1 MLLVGSYVGLSKGLV
16 GVFPVFLLAWLRFG
30 IAALAMVTWAVRGP
44 GDAPLTAR
52 ERRLLCG
59 QSVLGNVLFS
69 VCMLYGVSLTSA
81 VSAGVVMA
89 ALPATVALLSWGWLG
104 EALRRRVLAGIGCAA
119 AGIALMAWARSA
131 GEGQSQGLGAG
142 SHGRSVLGHA
152 LLIGA
157 VVCEA
162 SYVVIGKQLVG
173 RVSAKRITAWVNL
186 WGWALMTP
194 LGLWQ
199 ALHFDFAAVQGGT
212 WGLLVYYAL
221 AASVVSVWLWMRGLV
236 QVPAAQAGVFTV
248 LLPVSAAAVGV
259 LWLGEDWGAPH
270 AVALLLALAG
280 VWLASGGSGGT
291 SGGPAGGPTGGVEP
305 VKPPTR

>member
-30 IAALAMVTWAVRGP
+30 IAALAMLTWAVRGP

-119 AGIALMAWARSA
+119 AGIALMAWARSG
-131 GEGQSQGLGAG
+131 GEGPGSGA
-142 SHGRSVLGHA
+142 SDQGRSVLGHA
-152 LLIGA
+152 LLVGA

-194 LGLWQ
+194 LGAWQ
-199 ALHFDFAAVQGGT
+199 ALHFDFAAVHGGT

-280 VWLASGGSGGT
+280 VWLASW
-291 SGGPAGGPTGGVEP
+291 PAGDIEP
-305 VKPPTR
+305 VKPRGR